1 MTYSE
6 IWHRIAT
13 SYDDGEA
20 RAIARILIEE
30 LFGLSYADIVCG
42 ATEQLSADDTL
53 RLDTA
58 VRRIEQGEPLQHVL
72 GYADFC
78 GNRFCVN
85 GSVLIPRP
93 ETEWLV
99 DEGAKLMS
107 TTATSSPKRILDIG
121 TGSGCI
127 AISLK
132 LRLGDAYVEAWDI
145 SEEALRTAQ
154 DNADALK
161 AEVTFRKRDA
171 LKAEGECLQGGALVS
186 SAPTG
191 QAMDSINSN
200 EGALV
205 SSAPTEQTMDS
216 INSNEGALV
225 SSAPTGQTMDSINS
239 NEGALVSSAPT
250 GQAMDSINSNE
261 ASTTAAPWDLIV
273 SNPPYI
279 CDSERSAMDDNVLLH
294 EPHTALF
301 VPDDDPLR
309 FYRAIARYALLTLN
323 TGGSLLFEC
332 NTRYAEATGTMLR
345 DMGFEEV
352 TVSDDC
358 FNLPRFVRGKQPLP
372 TLPVGEGLV
381 TQGEANCRRLRH
393 SCRSHWQLK

>member
-161 AEVTFRKRDA
+161 AEVVFRKRDA
-171 LKAEGECLQGGALVS
+171 LRAEGECLQGGALVS
-186 SAPTG
+186 SAPT
-191 QAMDSINSN
+191 
-200 EGALV
+200 E
-205 SSAPTEQTMDS
+205 
-216 INSNEGALV
+216 
-225 SSAPTGQTMDSINS
+225 
-239 NEGALVSSAPT
+239 
-250 GQAMDSINSNE
+250 QAMDSINSNE
-261 ASTTAAPWDLIV
+261 ASTTAALWDLIV

-323 TGGSLLFEC
+323 IGGNLLFEC
-332 NTRYAEATGTMLR
+332 NTRYAEATGKMLS
-345 DMGFEEV
+345 DMGFKEV

-358 FNLPRFVRGKQPLP
+358 FNLPRFVRGSSPSQPSPSGRAWLP
-372 TLPVGEGLV
+372 K
-381 TQGEANCRRLRH
+381 A
-393 SCRSHWQLK
+393 

>member
-30 LFGLSYADIVCG
+30 LFGLSYTDIVCG
-42 ATEQLSADDTL
+42 ATDELSADDTL

-78 GNRFCVN
+78 GNRFGVN
-85 GSVLIPRP
+85 ASVLIPRP

-99 DEGAKLMS
+99 DEGERLMNDAS
-107 TTATSSPKRILDIG
+107 NAALSAPKHILDIG

-132 LRLGDAYVEAWDI
+132 LRLSDAYVEAWDI
-145 SEEALRTAQ
+145 SEEALRTAES
-154 DNADALK
+154 NAKALK
-161 AEVTFRKRDA
+161 AEVAFCKRDA
-171 LKAEGECLQGGALVS
+171 LRAEESV
-186 SAPTG
+186 
-191 QAMDSINSN
+191 
-200 EGALV
+200 
-205 SSAPTEQTMDS
+205 
-216 INSNEGALV
+216 
-225 SSAPTGQTMDSINS
+225 
-239 NEGALVSSAPT
+239 
-250 GQAMDSINSNE
+250 
-261 ASTTAAPWDLIV
+261 APWNLIV

-279 CDSERSAMDDNVLLH
+279 CDSERADMDDNVLLH

-309 FYRAIARYALLTLN
+309 FYRAIARYALRSLSD
-323 TGGSLLFEC
+323 GGSLLFEC
-332 NTRYAEATGTMLR
+332 NTRYAEATGEMMR
-345 DMGFEEV
+345 EMGFENV
-352 TVSDDC
+352 TVNDDC
-358 FNLPRFVRGKQPLP
+358 FGLPRFVAGRKGSPSQ
-372 TLPVGEGLV
+372 
-381 TQGEANCRRLRH
+381 
-393 SCRSHWQLK
+393 

>member
-78 GNRFCVN
+78 GNRFSVN

-99 DEGAKLMS
+99 DEGAKLMKGCIAS
-107 TTATSSPKRILDIG
+107 DETQHKAPHSPKRILDIG

-161 AEVTFRKRDA
+161 AEVVFRKRDA
-171 LKAEGECLQGGALVS
+171 LKAEGECLQG
-186 SAPTG
+186 
-191 QAMDSINSN
+191 
-200 EGALV
+200 
-205 SSAPTEQTMDS
+205 
-216 INSNEGALV
+216 
-225 SSAPTGQTMDSINS
+225 
-239 NEGALVSSAPT
+239 GALVSSAPT

-279 CDSERSAMDDNVLLH
+279 CNSERSAMDDNVLLH

-323 TGGSLLFEC
+323 IGGNLLFEC
-332 NTRYAEATGTMLR
+332 NTRYAEATGKMLS

-358 FNLPRFVRGKQPLP
+358 FNLPRFVRGRKNSPSQPAAP
-372 TLPVGEGLV
+372 PNPPRRGGLS
-381 TQGEANCRRLRH
+381 CPRLR
-393 SCRSHWQLK
+393 KA

>member
-13 SYDDGEA
+13 SYDDSEA

-78 GNRFCVN
+78 GNRFSVN
-85 GSVLIPRP
+85 SSVLIPRP

-99 DEGAKLMS
+99 DEGAKLMDGCIAS
-107 TTATSSPKRILDIG
+107 DETQHKAPHSPKRILDIG

-161 AEVTFRKRDA
+161 AEVVFRKRDA
-171 LKAEGECLQGGALVS
+171 LRA
-186 SAPTG
+186 
-191 QAMDSINSN
+191 DNI
-200 EGALV
+200 
-205 SSAPTEQTMDS
+205 
-216 INSNEGALV
+216 
-225 SSAPTGQTMDSINS
+225 
-239 NEGALVSSAPT
+239 
-250 GQAMDSINSNE
+250 
-261 ASTTAAPWDLIV
+261 AAPWDLIV

-323 TGGSLLFEC
+323 IGGSLLFEC
-332 NTRYAEATGTMLR
+332 NTRYAEATGAMLS

-358 FNLPRFVRGKQPLP
+358 FSLPRFVRGSSPSQPSP
-372 TLPVGEGLV
+372 SGR
-381 TQGEANCRRLRH
+381 A
-393 SCRSHWQLK
+393 

>member
-78 GNRFCVN
+78 GNRFSVN
-85 GSVLIPRP
+85 SSVLIPRP

-154 DNADALK
+154 NNADALK
-161 AEVTFRKRDA
+161 AEVVFRKRDA
-171 LKAEGECLQGGALVS
+171 LRAEGECLQGGALVS
-186 SAPTG
+186 SAPTE
-191 QAMDSINSN
+191 QAMDY
-200 EGALV
+200 
-205 SSAPTEQTMDS
+205 
-216 INSNEGALV
+216 
-225 SSAPTGQTMDSINS
+225 
-239 NEGALVSSAPT
+239 
-250 GQAMDSINSNE
+250 E

-323 TGGSLLFEC
+323 IGGSLLFEC

-358 FNLPRFVRGKQPLP
+358 FNLPRFVRGSSPSQPSP
-372 TLPVGEGLV
+372 SGR
-381 TQGEANCRRLRH
+381 A
-393 SCRSHWQLK
+393 

>member
-53 RLDTA
+53 RLDIA

-99 DEGAKLMS
+99 DEGAKLMDGCIAS
-107 TTATSSPKRILDIG
+107 DETQHKAPHSPKRILDIG

-161 AEVTFRKRDA
+161 AEVVFRKRDA
-171 LKAEGECLQGGALVS
+171 LKAEEEGCSEEECLQGGALVS
-186 SAPTG
+186 SAPT
-191 QAMDSINSN
+191 
-200 EGALV
+200 E
-205 SSAPTEQTMDS
+205 
-216 INSNEGALV
+216 
-225 SSAPTGQTMDSINS
+225 
-239 NEGALVSSAPT
+239 
-250 GQAMDSINSNE
+250 QAMDSINSNE

-323 TGGSLLFEC
+323 IGGSLLFEC
-332 NTRYAEATGTMLR
+332 NTRYAEATGAMLS

-358 FNLPRFVRGKQPLP
+358 FGLPRFVRGSSPSQPAAP
-372 TLPVGEGLV
+372 PNPPRRGGLSYP
-381 TQGEANCRRLRH
+381 RLR
-393 SCRSHWQLK
+393 KA

>member
-78 GNRFCVN
+78 GNRFSVN

-99 DEGAKLMS
+99 DESAKLMDGCIAS
-107 TTATSSPKRILDIG
+107 DETQHKAPHSPKRILDIG

-171 LKAEGECLQGGALVS
+171 LKAEEEGCSEEECLQGGALVS

-191 QAMDSINSN
+191 QAMDSINYS
-200 EGALV
+200 
-205 SSAPTEQTMDS
+205 
-216 INSNEGALV
+216 
-225 SSAPTGQTMDSINS
+225 
-239 NEGALVSSAPT
+239 
-250 GQAMDSINSNE
+250 E
-261 ASTTAAPWDLIV
+261 ANILAAPWDLIV

-358 FNLPRFVRGKQPLP
+358 FNLPRFVRGSSPSQQAAPP
-372 TLPVGEGLV
+372 NPPRRGGLSYP
-381 TQGEANCRRLRH
+381 RLR
-393 SCRSHWQLK
+393 KA

>member
-30 LFGLSYADIVCG
+30 LFGLSYTDIVCG

-99 DEGAKLMS
+99 DEGAKLMDGCIAS
-107 TTATSSPKRILDIG
+107 DETQHKAPHSPKRILDIG

-171 LKAEGECLQGGALVS
+171 LRAEEEDCFEGECLQGGALVS

-191 QAMDSINSN
+191 Q
-200 EGALV
+200 
-205 SSAPTEQTMDS
+205 TK
-216 INSNEGALV
+216 
-225 SSAPTGQTMDSINS
+225 
-239 NEGALVSSAPT
+239 
-250 GQAMDSINSNE
+250 DSINSNE

-323 TGGSLLFEC
+323 IGGSLLFEC
-332 NTRYAEATGTMLR
+332 NTRYAEATGTMLS

-358 FNLPRFVRGKQPLP
+358 FNLPRFVRGRKNSPSQPSP
-372 TLPVGEGLV
+372 SGR
-381 TQGEANCRRLRH
+381 A
-393 SCRSHWQLK
+393 

>member
-145 SEEALRTAQ
+145 SEEALRTAES
-154 DNADALK
+154 NAQAIK

-171 LKAEGECLQGGALVS
+171 LKAEEEDCSEEECLQGGALVS
-186 SAPTG
+186 SAT
-191 QAMDSINSN
+191 
-200 EGALV
+200 
-205 SSAPTEQTMDS
+205 TEQTMDS

-225 SSAPTGQTMDSINS
+225 SSAPT
-239 NEGALVSSAPT
+239 E
-250 GQAMDSINSNE
+250 QAMDSINYSE
-261 ASTTAAPWDLIV
+261 ANILAAPWDLIV

-323 TGGSLLFEC
+323 IGGSLLFEC
-332 NTRYAEATGTMLR
+332 NTRYAEATGAMLR

-358 FNLPRFVRGKQPLP
+358 FNLPRFVRGRK
-372 TLPVGEGLV
+372 
-381 TQGEANCRRLRH
+381 N
-393 SCRSHWQLK
+393 SHNQ

>member
-85 GSVLIPRP
+85 GSVLVPRP

-154 DNADALK
+154 NNADALK
-161 AEVTFRKRDA
+161 AEVVFRKRDA
-171 LKAEGECLQGGALVS
+171 LRA
-186 SAPTG
+186 
-191 QAMDSINSN
+191 DN
-200 EGALV
+200 
-205 SSAPTEQTMDS
+205 
-216 INSNEGALV
+216 
-225 SSAPTGQTMDSINS
+225 
-239 NEGALVSSAPT
+239 
-250 GQAMDSINSNE
+250 
-261 ASTTAAPWDLIV
+261 TAAPWDLIV

-279 CDSERSAMDDNVLLH
+279 CDSERTAMDDNVLLH

-323 TGGSLLFEC
+323 IGGSLLFEC
-332 NTRYAEATGTMLR
+332 NIRYAEATGKMLS

-358 FNLPRFVRGKQPLP
+358 FNLPRFVRGSSPSQPSP
-372 TLPVGEGLV
+372 SGR
-381 TQGEANCRRLRH
+381 A
-393 SCRSHWQLK
+393 

>member
-42 ATEQLSADDTL
+42 ATDQLSADDTL

-78 GNRFCVN
+78 GNRFSVN

-99 DEGAKLMS
+99 DEGAKLMKGCIAS
-107 TTATSSPKRILDIG
+107 DETQHKAPHSPKRILDIG

-161 AEVTFRKRDA
+161 AEVVFRKRDA
-171 LKAEGECLQGGALVS
+171 LRA
-186 SAPTG
+186 
-191 QAMDSINSN
+191 DN
-200 EGALV
+200 
-205 SSAPTEQTMDS
+205 
-216 INSNEGALV
+216 
-225 SSAPTGQTMDSINS
+225 
-239 NEGALVSSAPT
+239 
-250 GQAMDSINSNE
+250 
-261 ASTTAAPWDLIV
+261 TAAPWDLIV

-323 TGGSLLFEC
+323 IGGSLLFEC

-358 FNLPRFVRGKQPLP
+358 FNLPRFVRGRKNSPSQPSP
-372 TLPVGEGLV
+372 SGR
-381 TQGEANCRRLRH
+381 A
-393 SCRSHWQLK
+393 

>member
-30 LFGLSYADIVCG
+30 LFGLSYTDIVCG
-42 ATEQLSADDTL
+42 ATDQLSADDTL

-99 DEGAKLMS
+99 DEGAKLMDGCIAS
-107 TTATSSPKRILDIG
+107 DETQHKAPHSPKRILDIG

-145 SEEALRTAQ
+145 SEEALRTAES
-154 DNADALK
+154 NAQALK

-171 LKAEGECLQGGALVS
+171 LRA
-186 SAPTG
+186 
-191 QAMDSINSN
+191 DN
-200 EGALV
+200 
-205 SSAPTEQTMDS
+205 
-216 INSNEGALV
+216 
-225 SSAPTGQTMDSINS
+225 
-239 NEGALVSSAPT
+239 
-250 GQAMDSINSNE
+250 
-261 ASTTAAPWDLIV
+261 TAAPWDLIV

-323 TGGSLLFEC
+323 IGGSLLFEC
-332 NTRYAEATGTMLR
+332 NTRYAEATGKMLS

-358 FNLPRFVRGKQPLP
+358 FNLPRFVRGRK
-372 TLPVGEGLV
+372 
-381 TQGEANCRRLRH
+381 N
-393 SCRSHWQLK
+393 SHNQ

>member
-78 GNRFCVN
+78 GNRFSVN
-85 GSVLIPRP
+85 SSVLIPRP

-99 DEGAKLMS
+99 DEGTKLMS

-171 LKAEGECLQGGALVS
+171 LRAEEEDCFEGECLQG
-186 SAPTG
+186 
-191 QAMDSINSN
+191 
-200 EGALV
+200 
-205 SSAPTEQTMDS
+205 
-216 INSNEGALV
+216 GALV

-250 GQAMDSINSNE
+250 GQAMDSMNYSE

-323 TGGSLLFEC
+323 PGGTLLFEC
-332 NTRYAEATGTMLR
+332 NTRYAETTGKMLS

-358 FNLPRFVRGKQPLP
+358 FNLPRFVRGSSPSQPSP
-372 TLPVGEGLV
+372 SGR
-381 TQGEANCRRLRH
+381 A
-393 SCRSHWQLK
+393 

>member
-99 DEGAKLMS
+99 DEGAKLMDGCIAS
-107 TTATSSPKRILDIG
+107 DETQHKAPHSPKRILDIG

-171 LKAEGECLQGGALVS
+171 LKAEEEGCSEEECLQGGALVS
-186 SAPTG
+186 SAPTE
-191 QAMDSINSN
+191 QAMDSINYS
-200 EGALV
+200 
-205 SSAPTEQTMDS
+205 
-216 INSNEGALV
+216 
-225 SSAPTGQTMDSINS
+225 
-239 NEGALVSSAPT
+239 
-250 GQAMDSINSNE
+250 E
-261 ASTTAAPWDLIV
+261 ANILAATWDLIV

-323 TGGSLLFEC
+323 IGGSLLFEC
-332 NTRYAEATGTMLR
+332 NTRYAEATGKMLS

-358 FNLPRFVRGKQPLP
+358 FNLPRFVRGRK
-372 TLPVGEGLV
+372 
-381 TQGEANCRRLRH
+381 N
-393 SCRSHWQLK
+393 SHNQ

>member
-30 LFGLSYADIVCG
+30 LFGLSYADIICG

-154 DNADALK
+154 NNADALK
-161 AEVTFRKRDA
+161 AEVVFRKRDA
-171 LKAEGECLQGGALVS
+171 LRAEGECLQGGALVS
-186 SAPTG
+186 SAPTE
-191 QAMDSINSN
+191 QAMDY
-200 EGALV
+200 
-205 SSAPTEQTMDS
+205 
-216 INSNEGALV
+216 
-225 SSAPTGQTMDSINS
+225 
-239 NEGALVSSAPT
+239 
-250 GQAMDSINSNE
+250 E

-309 FYRAIARYALLTLN
+309 FYRAIARYALLTLSD
-323 TGGSLLFEC
+323 GGSLLFEC
-332 NTRYAEATGTMLR
+332 NTRYAEATGKMMR
-345 DMGFEEV
+345 EMGFEEV

-358 FNLPRFVRGKQPLP
+358 FGRPRFVRGSSPSQPSPSGRAWLP
-372 TLPVGEGLV
+372 K
-381 TQGEANCRRLRH
+381 A
-393 SCRSHWQLK
+393 

>member
-30 LFGLSYADIVCG
+30 LFGLSYTDIVCG

-78 GNRFCVN
+78 GNRFSVN

-99 DEGAKLMS
+99 DEGAKLMDGCIAS
-107 TTATSSPKRILDIG
+107 DETQHKAPHSPKRILDIG

-161 AEVTFRKRDA
+161 AEVVFRKRDA
-171 LKAEGECLQGGALVS
+171 LRA
-186 SAPTG
+186 
-191 QAMDSINSN
+191 DN
-200 EGALV
+200 
-205 SSAPTEQTMDS
+205 
-216 INSNEGALV
+216 
-225 SSAPTGQTMDSINS
+225 
-239 NEGALVSSAPT
+239 
-250 GQAMDSINSNE
+250 
-261 ASTTAAPWDLIV
+261 TAAPWDMIV

-323 TGGSLLFEC
+323 IGGSLLFEC
-332 NTRYAEATGTMLR
+332 NTRYAEATGAMLR

-358 FNLPRFVRGKQPLP
+358 FNLPRFVRGRKNSPNQ
-372 TLPVGEGLV
+372 
-381 TQGEANCRRLRH
+381 
-393 SCRSHWQLK
+393 

>member
-78 GNRFCVN
+78 GNRFSVN
-85 GSVLIPRP
+85 SSVLIPRP

-99 DEGAKLMS
+99 DEGAKLMDGCIAS
-107 TTATSSPKRILDIG
+107 DETQHKAPHSPKRILDIG

-145 SEEALRTAQ
+145 SEEALRTAES
-154 DNADALK
+154 NAQALK

-171 LKAEGECLQGGALVS
+171 LKAEEECLQGGALVS

-191 QAMDSINSN
+191 Q
-200 EGALV
+200 
-205 SSAPTEQTMDS
+205 TK
-216 INSNEGALV
+216 
-225 SSAPTGQTMDSINS
+225 
-239 NEGALVSSAPT
+239 
-250 GQAMDSINSNE
+250 DSINSNE

-323 TGGSLLFEC
+323 IGGSLLFEC
-332 NTRYAEATGTMLR
+332 NTRYAEATGKMLS

-358 FNLPRFVRGKQPLP
+358 FNLPRFVRGRK
-372 TLPVGEGLV
+372 
-381 TQGEANCRRLRH
+381 N
-393 SCRSHWQLK
+393 SHNQ

>member
-93 ETEWLV
+93 ETERLV
-99 DEGAKLMS
+99 DEGAKLMDGCIAS
-107 TTATSSPKRILDIG
+107 DETQHKAPHSPKRILDIG

-161 AEVTFRKRDA
+161 AEVVFRKRDA
-171 LKAEGECLQGGALVS
+171 LRA
-186 SAPTG
+186 
-191 QAMDSINSN
+191 DN
-200 EGALV
+200 
-205 SSAPTEQTMDS
+205 
-216 INSNEGALV
+216 
-225 SSAPTGQTMDSINS
+225 
-239 NEGALVSSAPT
+239 
-250 GQAMDSINSNE
+250 
-261 ASTTAAPWDLIV
+261 TAAPWDLIV

-323 TGGSLLFEC
+323 IGGSLLFEC

-358 FNLPRFVRGKQPLP
+358 FNLPRFVRGRK
-372 TLPVGEGLV
+372 
-381 TQGEANCRRLRH
+381 N
-393 SCRSHWQLK
+393 SHNQ

>member
-107 TTATSSPKRILDIG
+107 DGSTPTDIKKLNSKRILDIG

-161 AEVTFRKRDA
+161 AEVVFRKRDA
-171 LKAEGECLQGGALVS
+171 LRA
-186 SAPTG
+186 
-191 QAMDSINSN
+191 DN
-200 EGALV
+200 
-205 SSAPTEQTMDS
+205 
-216 INSNEGALV
+216 
-225 SSAPTGQTMDSINS
+225 
-239 NEGALVSSAPT
+239 
-250 GQAMDSINSNE
+250 
-261 ASTTAAPWDLIV
+261 TAAPWDLIV

-358 FNLPRFVRGKQPLP
+358 FSLPRFVRGSSPSQPSP
-372 TLPVGEGLV
+372 SGR
-381 TQGEANCRRLRH
+381 A
-393 SCRSHWQLK
+393 

>member
-30 LFGLSYADIVCG
+30 LFGLSYTDIVCG

-78 GNRFCVN
+78 GNRFSVN
-85 GSVLIPRP
+85 SSVLIPRP

-161 AEVTFRKRDA
+161 AEVVFRKRDA
-171 LKAEGECLQGGALVS
+171 LKAEEEGCSEEECLQGGALVS
-186 SAPTG
+186 SAPTE
-191 QAMDSINSN
+191 QAMDSINYS
-200 EGALV
+200 
-205 SSAPTEQTMDS
+205 
-216 INSNEGALV
+216 
-225 SSAPTGQTMDSINS
+225 
-239 NEGALVSSAPT
+239 
-250 GQAMDSINSNE
+250 E
-261 ASTTAAPWDLIV
+261 ANILAAPWDLIV

-323 TGGSLLFEC
+323 IGGSLLFEC
-332 NTRYAEATGTMLR
+332 NTRYAEATGKMLS

-358 FNLPRFVRGKQPLP
+358 FNLPRFVRGRKNSPSQSTAPP
-372 TLPVGEGLV
+372 NPPRRGGLGYPKLSY
-381 TQGEANCRRLRH
+381 QGLERPKEA
-393 SCRSHWQLK
+393 

>member
-30 LFGLSYADIVCG
+30 LFGLSYTDIVCG

-145 SEEALRTAQ
+145 SEEALRTAES
-154 DNADALK
+154 NAQALK

-171 LKAEGECLQGGALVS
+171 LKAEEEDCSEEECLQG
-186 SAPTG
+186 
-191 QAMDSINSN
+191 
-200 EGALV
+200 GALV

-225 SSAPTGQTMDSINS
+225 SSAPT
-239 NEGALVSSAPT
+239 E
-250 GQAMDSINSNE
+250 QAMDSINYSE
-261 ASTTAAPWDLIV
+261 ANILAAPWDLIV

-323 TGGSLLFEC
+323 IGGSLLFEC

-358 FNLPRFVRGKQPLP
+358 FNLPRFVRGSSPSQSAAPP
-372 TLPVGEGLV
+372 NPPRRGGL
-381 TQGEANCRRLRH
+381 
-393 SCRSHWQLK
+393 S

>member
-78 GNRFCVN
+78 GNRFSVN
-85 GSVLIPRP
+85 SSVLIPRP

-161 AEVTFRKRDA
+161 AEVVFRKRDA
-171 LKAEGECLQGGALVS
+171 LRA
-186 SAPTG
+186 
-191 QAMDSINSN
+191 DN
-200 EGALV
+200 
-205 SSAPTEQTMDS
+205 
-216 INSNEGALV
+216 
-225 SSAPTGQTMDSINS
+225 
-239 NEGALVSSAPT
+239 
-250 GQAMDSINSNE
+250 
-261 ASTTAAPWDLIV
+261 TAAPWDLIV

-323 TGGSLLFEC
+323 ISGSLLFEC

-358 FNLPRFVRGKQPLP
+358 FNLPRFVRGSSPSQPAAP
-372 TLPVGEGLV
+372 PNPPRRGGLSYP
-381 TQGEANCRRLRH
+381 RLR
-393 SCRSHWQLK
+393 KA

>member
-13 SYDDGEA
+13 SYDDSEA

-42 ATEQLSADDTL
+42 ATELLSADDTL

-78 GNRFCVN
+78 GNRFSVN
-85 GSVLIPRP
+85 SSVLIPRP

-99 DEGAKLMS
+99 NEGAKLMS

-161 AEVTFRKRDA
+161 AEVVFRKRDA
-171 LKAEGECLQGGALVS
+171 LRAEGEGCSEEECLQG
-186 SAPTG
+186 
-191 QAMDSINSN
+191 
-200 EGALV
+200 
-205 SSAPTEQTMDS
+205 
-216 INSNEGALV
+216 
-225 SSAPTGQTMDSINS
+225 
-239 NEGALVSSAPT
+239 GALVSSAPT

-323 TGGSLLFEC
+323 IGGNLLFEC
-332 NTRYAEATGTMLR
+332 NTRYVEATGEMMR
-345 DMGFEEV
+345 EMGFEEV

-358 FNLPRFVRGKQPLP
+358 FNLPRFVRGRK
-372 TLPVGEGLV
+372 
-381 TQGEANCRRLRH
+381 N
-393 SCRSHWQLK
+393 SHNQ

>member
-30 LFGLSYADIVCG
+30 LFGLSYTDIVCG
-42 ATEQLSADDTL
+42 ATDQLSADDTL

-78 GNRFCVN
+78 GNHFGVN
-85 GSVLIPRP
+85 ASVLIPRP

-99 DEGAKLMS
+99 DEGERLINGAS
-107 TTATSSPKRILDIG
+107 NAAPSAPKRILDIG

-132 LRLGDAYVEAWDI
+132 LRLGEAYVEAWDI
-145 SEEALRTAQ
+145 SGEALRTAES
-154 DNADALK
+154 NAKALK
-161 AEVTFRKRDA
+161 AEVAFCKRDA
-171 LKAEGECLQGGALVS
+171 LRAEESV
-186 SAPTG
+186 
-191 QAMDSINSN
+191 
-200 EGALV
+200 
-205 SSAPTEQTMDS
+205 
-216 INSNEGALV
+216 
-225 SSAPTGQTMDSINS
+225 
-239 NEGALVSSAPT
+239 
-250 GQAMDSINSNE
+250 
-261 ASTTAAPWDLIV
+261 APWDLIV

-279 CDSERSAMDDNVLLH
+279 CDSERADMDDNVLLH

-309 FYRAIARYALLTLN
+309 FYRAIARYALRSLN
-323 TGGSLLFEC
+323 NGGSLLFEC
-332 NTRYAEATGTMLR
+332 NTRYAEATGEMMR
-345 DMGFEEV
+345 KMGFEDV
-352 TVSDDC
+352 TVNDDC
-358 FNLPRFVRGKQPLP
+358 FGLPRFVKGSSSSQ
-372 TLPVGEGLV
+372 
-381 TQGEANCRRLRH
+381 
-393 SCRSHWQLK
+393 

>member
-85 GSVLIPRP
+85 SSVLIPRP

-107 TTATSSPKRILDIG
+107 DGSTPTDIKKLNSKRILDIG

-161 AEVTFRKRDA
+161 AEVVFRKRDA
-171 LKAEGECLQGGALVS
+171 LRAEGECLQGGALVS
-186 SAPTG
+186 SAPSE
-191 QAMDSINSN
+191 QAMDY
-200 EGALV
+200 
-205 SSAPTEQTMDS
+205 
-216 INSNEGALV
+216 
-225 SSAPTGQTMDSINS
+225 
-239 NEGALVSSAPT
+239 
-250 GQAMDSINSNE
+250 E

-323 TGGSLLFEC
+323 IGGNLLFEC
-332 NTRYAEATGTMLR
+332 NTRYAEATGKMLS

-358 FNLPRFVRGKQPLP
+358 FNLPRFVRGRK
-372 TLPVGEGLV
+372 
-381 TQGEANCRRLRH
+381 N
-393 SCRSHWQLK
+393 SHNQ

>member
-99 DEGAKLMS
+99 DEGAKLMDGCVAS
-107 TTATSSPKRILDIG
+107 DETQHKAPHSPKRILDIG

-161 AEVTFRKRDA
+161 AEVVFRKRDA
-171 LKAEGECLQGGALVS
+171 LRA
-186 SAPTG
+186 
-191 QAMDSINSN
+191 DN
-200 EGALV
+200 
-205 SSAPTEQTMDS
+205 
-216 INSNEGALV
+216 
-225 SSAPTGQTMDSINS
+225 
-239 NEGALVSSAPT
+239 
-250 GQAMDSINSNE
+250 
-261 ASTTAAPWDLIV
+261 TAAPWDLIV

-279 CDSERSAMDDNVLLH
+279 CDSEHSAMDDNVLLH

-323 TGGSLLFEC
+323 IGGNLLFEC
-332 NTRYAEATGTMLR
+332 NTRYAEATGKMLS
-345 DMGFEEV
+345 DIGFEEV

-358 FNLPRFVRGKQPLP
+358 FSLPRFVRGRK
-372 TLPVGEGLV
+372 
-381 TQGEANCRRLRH
+381 N
-393 SCRSHWQLK
+393 SHNQ

>member
-99 DEGAKLMS
+99 DEGAKLMKGCIAS
-107 TTATSSPKRILDIG
+107 DETQHKAPHSPKRILDIG

-161 AEVTFRKRDA
+161 AEVVFRKRDA
-171 LKAEGECLQGGALVS
+171 LKAEEEGCSEEECLQGGALVS
-186 SAPTG
+186 SAPTE
-191 QAMDSINSN
+191 QAMDSINYS
-200 EGALV
+200 
-205 SSAPTEQTMDS
+205 
-216 INSNEGALV
+216 
-225 SSAPTGQTMDSINS
+225 
-239 NEGALVSSAPT
+239 
-250 GQAMDSINSNE
+250 E
-261 ASTTAAPWDLIV
+261 ANILAAHWDLIV

-323 TGGSLLFEC
+323 IGGSLLFEC
-332 NTRYAEATGTMLR
+332 NTRYAEATGKMLS

-358 FNLPRFVRGKQPLP
+358 FGLPRFVRGRKNSPNQ
-372 TLPVGEGLV
+372 
-381 TQGEANCRRLRH
+381 
-393 SCRSHWQLK
+393 

>member
-78 GNRFCVN
+78 GNRFSVN

-99 DEGAKLMS
+99 DEGAKLMDGCIAS
-107 TTATSSPKRILDIG
+107 DETQHKAPHSPKRILDIG

-161 AEVTFRKRDA
+161 AEVVFRKRDA

-191 QAMDSINSN
+191 QAMDSINYS
-200 EGALV
+200 
-205 SSAPTEQTMDS
+205 
-216 INSNEGALV
+216 
-225 SSAPTGQTMDSINS
+225 
-239 NEGALVSSAPT
+239 
-250 GQAMDSINSNE
+250 E
-261 ASTTAAPWDLIV
+261 ANILAAPWDLIV

-323 TGGSLLFEC
+323 AGGNLLFEC
-332 NTRYAEATGTMLR
+332 NTRYAEATGEMMR
-345 DMGFEEV
+345 EMGFEEV

-358 FNLPRFVRGKQPLP
+358 FGLPRFVRGRKNRTAAPPNPPQRGGLSYQGLA
-372 TLPVGEGLV
+372 TQGLV
-381 TQGEANCRRLRH
+381 TQGLGRPKEA
-393 SCRSHWQLK
+393 